1 MLHVPNQVIN
11 SRYLSVGIK
20 QFTLKS
26 LQLISTS
33 ENDQRITDQARTN
46 DSYWKEERL
55 ARNLKYLKE
64 NYIELIHSTP
74 HVACLDVI

>member
-11 SRYLSVGIK
+11 SRYLSLGIK
-20 QFTLKS
+20 QFTPKS

>member
-1 MLHVPNQVIN
+1 MLDVVKQCTN
-11 SRYLSVGIK
+11 SRYLSLGIK

-26 LQLISTS
+26 LQLIFAS
-33 ENDQRITDQARTN
+33 ESDQRITDQARTN

-64 NYIELIHSTP
+64 NYIELIYSTP